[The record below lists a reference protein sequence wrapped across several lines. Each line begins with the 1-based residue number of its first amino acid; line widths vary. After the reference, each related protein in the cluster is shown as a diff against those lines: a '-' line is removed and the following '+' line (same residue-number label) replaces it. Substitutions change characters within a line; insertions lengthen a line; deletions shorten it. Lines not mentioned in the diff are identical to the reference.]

1 LFSRRFGSSTAGEKL
16 QYQLDGKRLGV
27 VVKKSLI
34 LPLIEPLLSFI
45 IIIIIIC
52 V

>member
-27 VVKKSLI
+27 VAKKSLI
-34 LPLIEPLLSFI
+34 LPLIEPLLNI
-45 IIIIIIC
+45 IIIY